1 MTNTDSLT
9 PEQQYAIDNGLSV
22 LVDSF
27 TEEDQMTELE
37 RINLELAMK
46 NNIVR
51 IIDLQVGLNADQERR
66 LDRICRDR
74 GCDYEDFVCKLL
86 GSYLA
91 ANIGSPVINKPKLAH
106 VSSENADGTPIK
118 KVTGVSEKR
127 LISSIVDGVE
137 RV

>member
-1 MTNTDSLT
+1 MTTTDSLT

-27 TEEDQMTELE
+27 TKADQLTELE

-46 NNIVR
+46 NNIT
-51 IIDLQVGLNADQERR
+51 QVLDVQIGLNGEQQRR

-74 GCDYEDFVCKLL
+74 NCDAGDFVANLL
-86 GSYLA
+86 GSYLE
-91 ANIGSPVINKPKLAH
+91 ANIGAPTINKPQLSH

-118 KVTGVSEKR
+118 KVTGVSEQR
-127 LISSIVDGVE
+127 LIRSVVDGVE